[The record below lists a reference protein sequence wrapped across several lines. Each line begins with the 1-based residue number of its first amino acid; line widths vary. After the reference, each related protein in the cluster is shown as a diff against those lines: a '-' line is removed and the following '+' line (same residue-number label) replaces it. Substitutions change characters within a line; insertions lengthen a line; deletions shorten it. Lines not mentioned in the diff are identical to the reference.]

1 MLTFPKCKTISGC
14 IYTGTWRK
22 NVPVYTVFSE
32 NGLNQIVG
40 YVKHINAGNGIV
52 LYRGQCKLY
61 ESICPSILRESNTT
75 SQDVD
80 KLISTL
86 DKMSN
91 DLGMLNFFDLNTD
104 DIAGW
109 NLFKNYLLNLHF
121 NIMEQKLIASI
132 SSIITGQLYGLA
144 YISLILVHI
153 KKGNITKIFMKMKM
167 IIYVFRQSQIRQN
180 RFLRN
185 QKISKL
191 KI

>member
-109 NLFKNYLLNLHF
+109 NLFKKLSFESALQHYGAKTYCVDFVDNHWTALWFGLYQF
-121 NIMEQKLIASI
+121 NSGTYKKKA
-132 SSIITGQLYGLA
+132 
-144 YISLILVHI
+144 IL
-153 KKGNITKIFMKMKM
+153 
-167 IIYVFRQSQIRQN
+167 Q
-180 RFLRN
+180 RF
-185 QKISKL
+185 S
-191 KI
+191 